1 MIEYNFP
8 QQSYFDNVG
17 ISKSGLDHMAKSPAH
32 YQASLQM
39 TRKQSP
45 ALLLGS
51 AVHCAVLEPDEFG
64 NRYALADYDRRT
76 KEGKAAYV
84 EMQERGIE
92 GLSADIY
99 MQVIGMQKS
108 VLNHPLA
115 KDLLQNGDSEVS
127 CFQNINGVHTKARAD
142 YLRKDGILVDLKTT
156 QDASKKE
163 FRQSCRK
170 YRYANQAAWYTYLFG
185 MEETVEAFYF
195 IAVESSAPYAVSI
208 YEIDQFSVEKAHED
222 NMRLFNIYKHCL
234 ENDDWPS
241 YPDVIQE
248 LDIYGPYKESEAW

>member
-1 MIEYNFP
+1 MIEYNFD
-8 QQSYFDNVG
+8 QQAYFDNVG

-64 NRYALADYDRRT
+64 KRYALKDFSRTT
-76 KEGKAAYV
+76 KEGKAAYA
-84 EMQERGIE
+84 ELKDQGIE
-92 GLSADIY
+92 ALPPDIY

-156 QDASKKE
+156 QDASPLGFAKSVAD
-163 FRQSCRK
+163 FNYHRQV
-170 YRYANQAAWYTYLFG
+170 AWYWNLFSREIDVQDFYL
-185 MEETVEAFYF
+185 
-195 IAVESSAPYAVSI
+195 IAVEKEPPYAVMVYTLDSEAI
-208 YEIDQFSVEKAHED
+208 EKGQEECD
-222 NMRLFNIYKHCL
+222 KLFALYRHCL
-234 ENDDWPS
+234 ENDDWPA
-241 YPDVIQE
+241 YPIEVQS
-248 LDIYGPYKESEAW
+248 LSLPAWRK